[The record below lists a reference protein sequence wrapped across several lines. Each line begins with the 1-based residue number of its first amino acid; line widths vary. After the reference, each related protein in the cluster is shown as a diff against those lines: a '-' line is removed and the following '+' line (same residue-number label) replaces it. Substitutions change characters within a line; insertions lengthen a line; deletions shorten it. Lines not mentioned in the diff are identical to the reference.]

1 MERAIRQLKMENQ
14 EESIIFHQKLLKQWI
29 TYQSMPFTTELTEYG
44 MKNKYQMTGEKDFS

>member
-1 MERAIRQLKMENQ
+1 MENQ